1 MITADLSAPVL
12 HPKKALISSD
22 DAPMVITPIA
32 HHVGGRDASRISAS
46 QEDHV

>member
-1 MITADLSAPVL
+1 MITADPSSAVL
-12 HPKKALISSD
+12 RPKYALISSD

-32 HHVGGRDASRISAS
+32 HRVGGRDASRTSSS